1 MSIRGVYPPGTHYAS
16 RLHQTQPS
24 FHSFL
29 KTMGVYFVRGRYFR
43 CTFEDAKRKFF
54 SSFNAVYSKI
64 GLFASEEEVVNLLDT
79 KCIAPMLYGIEACPV
94 TSRHKHSLDF
104 IVTRVFMKILCTKS
118 NDIVLECQNFFGFL
132 PVSQR
137 IAIRTSRFLER
148 FICSENLLCNV
159 FKRRA
164 LCHKNVINLR

>member
-1 MSIRGVYPPGTHYAS
+1 
-16 RLHQTQPS
+16 
-24 FHSFL
+24 
-29 KTMGVYFVRGRYFR
+29 
-43 CTFEDAKRKFF
+43 
-54 SSFNAVYSKI
+54 
-64 GLFASEEEVVNLLDT
+64 VNRLDT

-104 IVTRVFMKILCTKS
+104 TVTRVFMKILCTKS

-137 IAIRTSRFLER
+137 TAAICTSRFLDR

-159 FKRRA
+159 FKRQA
-164 LCHKNVINLR
+164 LCHKSEINLG

>member
-1 MSIRGVYPPGTHYAS
+1 VPSWCGLTLAGTWVCILLEADI
-16 RLHQTQPS
+16 LDVP
-24 FHSFL
+24 L
-29 KTMGVYFVRGRYFR
+29 KMH
-43 CTFEDAKRKFF
+43 EDAKKKFF

-64 GLFASEEEVVNLLDT
+64 GRFASEEVVVNLLDT

-104 IVTRVFMKILCTKS
+104 TVTRVFMKILCTKS

-148 FICSENLLCNV
+148 LFVLKIYCAMFSSDEHFV
-159 FKRRA
+159 TKVKSISGSR
-164 LCHKNVINLR
+164 K

>member
-1 MSIRGVYPPGTHYAS
+1 VTAS
-16 RLHQTQPS
+16 DEQI
-24 FHSFL
+24 FL
-29 KTMGVYFVRGRYFR
+29 ISDLECDMYI
-43 CTFEDAKRKFF
+43 
-54 SSFNAVYSKI
+54 N
-64 GLFASEEEVVNLLDT
+64 T
-79 KCIAPMLYGIEACPV
+79 KN
-94 TSRHKHSLDF
+94 
-104 IVTRVFMKILCTKS
+104 

-164 LCHKNVINLR
+164 LCHKSEINLG